1 MRLRKGD
8 KVSGEFHTGGASGKV
23 NGVVS
28 RVTETGF
35 SLEGMLTQ
43 FHSENF
49 TIEHIDFHR
58 ITKEWEIRR
67 P

>member
-35 SLEGMLTQ
+35 SLEVMLTQ
-43 FHSENF
+43 FHPENF
-49 TIEHIDFHR
+49 ALEWVDFHR
-58 ITKEWEIRR
+58 ITQDTWDELQ
-67 P
+67 